1 MQHNKKMNAGL
12 IFGILSNKLLEM
24 SFTKQDECKN
34 KTLIERTNAII
45 DKYYAEGSPLYQE
58 AKIFRD
64 LLGTNVKDKLLAFRL
79 ISSLMETAQDIN
91 PKYNIETKNELLKEC
106 YELFGKDFLKSRV
119 RDYKV
124 YGAIGTLIEAAMDHK
139 QVDPTINIL
148 LEDSIAEYMTRPNP
162 ETHILDGEEIDDLTY
177 YYMYE
182 TFQNECLNDFNEEQQ
197 DAIRYFMHDAQC
209 DLNNMKSYL
218 IKGIRNVQGFL
229 KEQELNDEIVNQR
242 HLSIIESSFDAIK
255 EDAEGLKRII
265 ESARQVEQEMFDKYM
280 NILEVIGNFK
290 AYTEDL
296 DMFDKRIGA

>member
-12 IFGILSNKLLEM
+12 VFGILSNKLLEM
-24 SFTKQDECKN
+24 SFTKQDEAKN
-34 KTLIERTNAII
+34 QDLIGRTNAVIE
-45 DKYYAEGSPLYQE
+45 KYYAEGAPLYQE
-58 AKIFRD
+58 AKIFKD

-79 ISSLMETAQDIN
+79 ISALIETAQTIDS
-91 PKYNIETKNELLKEC
+91 KKNIETKNELLKEC
-106 YELFGKDFLKSRV
+106 YELFGKDFLKSKV

-139 QVDPTINIL
+139 KVDPTVNIL
-148 LEDSIAEYMTRPNP
+148 LEDSIAEYMTRPEP
-162 ETHILDGEEIDDLTY
+162 EIHIPAGEEIDDLTY

-182 TFQNECLNDFNEEQQ
+182 TFQSEYLNDLNEEQQ

-265 ESARQVEQEMFDKYM
+265 EGTRQVEQEMFDKYM
-280 NILEVIGNFK
+280 DILEVIGNFK

-296 DMFDKRIGA
+296 DIFDNKVGA